1 MRGVAGRQDDEH
13 VQPFQRTMTRA
24 NARRLDLNQENGF
37 ELSFTLA
44 PLLNVDPTTRSEHFL
59 VRFSLK

>member
-24 NARRLDLNQENGF
+24 SATRLDLNQENGF
-37 ELSFTLA
+37 ELLFTLA
-44 PLLNVDPTTRSEHFL
+44 LLLNVNPITRSEHFL

>member
-24 NARRLDLNQENGF
+24 SARRLDLNQENGF
-37 ELSFTLA
+37 ELLFTLA
-44 PLLNVDPTTRSEHFL
+44 PLLNVNPITRSEHFL